1 MVVDGRYRIGTTA
14 MLDEHSVKCIAQSHL
29 RIISVTDP
37 TLLDPY
43 SLLYALNLPA
53 VKIRMRGLV
62 FIQSTL
68 GTLGS
73 RLMELKVPLLIGE
86 GPWTQRVAAFKKTL
100 QQRSQL
106 LSEMKQMAG
115 PEIEL

>member
-1 MVVDGRYRIGTTA
+1 
-14 MLDEHSVKCIAQSHL
+14 
-29 RIISVTDP
+29 
-37 TLLDPY
+37 
-43 SLLYALNLPA
+43 
-53 VKIRMRGLV
+53 
-62 FIQSTL
+62 
-68 GTLGS
+68 
-73 RLMELKVPLLIGE
+73 VPLLIGE